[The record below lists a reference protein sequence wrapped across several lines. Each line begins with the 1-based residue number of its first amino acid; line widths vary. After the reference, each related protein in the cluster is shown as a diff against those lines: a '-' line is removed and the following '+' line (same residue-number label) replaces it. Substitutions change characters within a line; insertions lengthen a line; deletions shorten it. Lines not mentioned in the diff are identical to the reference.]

1 MRGSTIPARA
11 AWTVWTGAAA
21 ASVVLLCLGLSQKL
35 YVGSVTNAFERDQ
48 IGNTLILA
56 GALLRLAAA
65 GWSLYRSDAVWVTA
79 MVTAPAVI
87 IGGLNLVAGDSLL
100 PHLAA
105 LAAVPLGLDGIIGG
119 FAVRWRRMRS

>member
-11 AWTVWTGAAA
+11 AWAGAAA
-21 ASVVLLCLGLSQKL
+21 VSLVLLCLGLSQKL
-35 YVGSVTNAFERDQ
+35 YLGSVTNAFERDQ

-56 GALLRLAAA
+56 GALLGLPAA
-65 GWSLYRSDAVWVTA
+65 GWALYRGDPVWVTGMIA
-79 MVTAPAVI
+79 APAVI

-105 LAAVPLGLDGIIGG
+105 LAAVPLGLAGIIGG
-119 FAVRWRRMRS
+119 VAVRSQRIKS